1 MNFDG
6 NSEEIN
12 KISYYYE
19 VPVKDEHKVE
29 SGLRTFRNFNDGRN
43 VLQSS
48 LTLELIHSQR
58 VNTWIVFKTNDPGS
72 PGATAVDIED
82 VSGFAWKYRITPSST
97 DFNLDGDIH
106 LQNTVLEGDVQ
117 LKWAPGVRLSTKH
130 SLDQNSGATL
140 IGYTPGGQEQ
150 NWRDSTRLRETFDFL
165 SLRVEPYVT
174 ADFKW
179 EKPT

>member
-1 MNFDG
+1 M
-6 NSEEIN
+6 
-12 KISYYYE
+12 
-19 VPVKDEHKVE
+19 
-29 SGLRTFRNFNDGRN
+29 
-43 VLQSS
+43 
-48 LTLELIHSQR
+48 
-58 VNTWIVFKTNDPGS
+58 
-72 PGATAVDIED
+72 DIED

-165 SLRVEPYVT
+165 SLRAEPYVT